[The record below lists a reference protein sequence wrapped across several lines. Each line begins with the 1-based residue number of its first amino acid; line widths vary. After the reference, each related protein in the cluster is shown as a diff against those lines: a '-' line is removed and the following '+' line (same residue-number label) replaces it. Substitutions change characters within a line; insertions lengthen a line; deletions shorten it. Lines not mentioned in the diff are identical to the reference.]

1 MTTAREPKHRRTK
14 GPNQA
19 PRVQCKHQVKLNVPR
34 VFRTTRGIS
43 VQGHQAP
50 RVQASTGG
58 ISNTR
63 VPKHHGNLIVPRVFR
78 TTRNQI
84 KYQGCKSTPNQAQ
97 GTKSSIKGPNQAP
110 GDHIKHQGPRDQ
122 SNYQGSKRPRQRQT
136 APGSPDSAR

>member
-14 GPNQA
+14 GPKQE
-19 PRVQCKHQVKLNVPR
+19 PRVKCKHQVNHNVPR

-78 TTRNQI
+78 TTRDQI
-84 KYQGCKSTPNQAQ
+84 KYQGCKSTLNQAQ
-97 GTKSSIKGPNQAP
+97 GTTSSTKDQGTKSSTKDPKQAP
-110 GDHIKHQGPRDQ
+110 GKSQRVNRVPNHQGITMRQPR
-122 SNYQGSKRPRQRQT
+122 T
-136 APGSPDSAR
+136 AS